1 MSHWNYRVFKHTRQ
15 DVERGG
21 EEEWF
26 TLNEVY
32 YKDDGSFY
40 AYAETPDIYA
50 ESVDELGKTLQMML
64 DDVERFGDVP
74 LKEDDFPEKDDD

>member
-1 MSHWNYRVFKHTRQ
+1 
-15 DVERGG
+15 
-21 EEEWF
+21 
-26 TLNEVY
+26 
-32 YKDDGSFY
+32 
-40 AYAETPDIYA
+40 PDIYA